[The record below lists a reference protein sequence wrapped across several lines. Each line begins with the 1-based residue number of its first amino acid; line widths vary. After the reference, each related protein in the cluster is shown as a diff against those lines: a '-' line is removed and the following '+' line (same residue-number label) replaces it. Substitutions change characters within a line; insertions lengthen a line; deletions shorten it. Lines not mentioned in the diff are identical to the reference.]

1 MGVKYEKTMFK
12 SSYLNPEDL
21 IGRVK
26 NTIGKLQQLH
36 EYQLSHS
43 WTCVKNLLGLLYPK
57 AADIASS
64 WTEFFFFS

>member
-1 MGVKYEKTMFK
+1 MVQILISKATSMGVKYEKTMFK

-43 WTCVKNLLGLLYPK
+43 
-57 AADIASS
+57 
-64 WTEFFFFS
+64 

>member
-21 IGRVK
+21 LGRVK

-43 WTCVKNLLGLLYPK
+43 
-57 AADIASS
+57 
-64 WTEFFFFS
+64 